1 MSNMPKESE
10 ETGVAFRAGV
20 RGLPF
25 STSAAPTADV
35 PVETDTLQGPVERSF
50 ELLERLSGL
59 SDPVAAYETGRA
71 MRMIG
76 HILDSQSSPP
86 EHGTRV
92 VQELAGATIIFGM
105 RGERQPWGAED
116 TAFVFLDVFT
126 GGAGSSAQREHVR
139 KAIVDYARKRPVV
152 ARKA

>member
-1 MSNMPKESE
+1 MSKMPRETE
-10 ETGVAFRAGV
+10 ATGVAFRAGI

-25 STSAAPTADV
+25 SDSTGLAAEV
-35 PVETDTLQGPVERSF
+35 PVDTDTLQGPVERSF
-50 ELLERLSGL
+50 ELLERLPGL
-59 SDPVAAYETGRA
+59 SDPVSAYETGRA

-76 HILDSQSSPP
+76 HILESQGSPS

-92 VQELAGATIIFGM
+92 VQELAGATIVFGM

-126 GGAGSSAQREHVR
+126 GGAGSEAQREHIR
-139 KAIVDYARKRPVV
+139 KAIVDYARKRSIL

>member
-1 MSNMPKESE
+1 MPKETE
-10 ETGVAFRAGV
+10 ATGVAFRAGV

-25 STSAAPTADV
+25 STSTAPAAEV
-35 PVETDTLQGPVERSF
+35 QVETDTLQGPIERSF
-50 ELLERLSGL
+50 ELLERLPGL

-76 HILDSQSSPP
+76 HILDSQGSPP

-92 VQELAGATIIFGM
+92 VQELAGATIGFGM

-126 GGAGSSAQREHVR
+126 GGAGSEVERER
-139 KAIVDYARKRPVV
+139 IRRAIVDYARKGPIG
-152 ARKA
+152 ARGA